1 MSGAQQYLVHNRGK
15 VAADQ
20 QGNCVGVATGLNG
33 LKEHGHGEDSAS
45 FFFGGFQGNCPP
57 SGSAFAACVVATF
70 RANRIREIADT

>member
-45 FFFGGFQGNCPP
+45 FFFVGSRATVHPP
-57 SGSAFAACVVATF
+57 DQHLLHVL
-70 RANRIREIADT
+70 

>member
-1 MSGAQQYLVHNRGK
+1 MHNRGK

-45 FFFGGFQGNCPP
+45 FFFVGSRATVHPP
-57 SGSAFAACVVATF
+57 DQHLLHVL
-70 RANRIREIADT
+70 